1 MVFNKKPLY
10 SRWSCLNYCLSQVLR
25 KQGACGEGPRVICTP
40 PGNRSTY
47 CQNCLL
53 WHDLGVKPT
62 VVFATL
68 VVNPRPPLL
77 AQPLG
82 VLISCKVS
90 GGSAFTS
97 LIKKGIFSCA
107 WLDNNIWFLKIQ
119 LKWLFW
125 KSFYFP
131 AILFHGIRI
140 KLLHA
145 TYWQDLYFLGYS

>member
-25 KQGACGEGPRVICTP
+25 KQGALWGGAKGHLRP

-47 CQNCLL
+47 LL
-53 WHDLGVKPT
+53 PELPT
-62 VVFATL
+62 VTCKTHDGVYNPSCEPKASTPCPATGGAG
-68 VVNPRPPLL
+68 PL
-77 AQPLG
+77 QG
-82 VLISCKVS
+82 FW
-90 GGSAFTS
+90 GSAFTS

-107 WLDNNIWFLKIQ
+107 WLDNNIWLLKIQ

-145 TYWQDLYFLGYS
+145 TYWQDLYFLSYS